1 MIDEELQQCAEVITQ
16 LDQKM
21 LEVRKKKLIEYSHI
35 IKI

>member
-21 LEVRKKKLIEYSHI
+21 LEVRKKIDRI
-35 IKI
+35 

>member
-21 LEVRKKKLIEYSHI
+21 LEVRKKLIEYSHI